1 MDNVHNRNY
10 AARICDRYAYDGL
23 KVLVMENELLRIS
36 VLVDQ
41 GADIFEFL
49 YKPRDMD
56 FMWRSPR
63 PIRPAST
70 YAPSMTTDKQFLD
83 FHEGAWQELFPLGSR
98 GAEYKGAAIGFHG
111 EVWGLPWD
119 CQIVEDTPEQVS
131 AKLSVRTVRTP
142 FLLERTM
149 TLKSGVPTLFLDERV
164 VNEGTAELEFMWG
177 HHPAF
182 GKPFVDQT
190 CRIDAP
196 AQQVRI
202 DDVDYPWPVAGG
214 VDHRLVKH
222 ETRGEERMKYLH
234 GLDDGWCA
242 LTNTTQR
249 LSFAMRWDEAVFPY
263 VWVWQEFNYTQEFPW
278 FGRTY
283 ATALEPFS
291 SLPGAFEGTS
301 PLLKL
306 SGGGSLSTSLL
317 ASVHEGLTAVTNV
330 GSDGACEGEA
340 G

>member
-1 MDNVHNRNY
+1 MSNVHTRNY
-10 AARICDRYAYDGL
+10 GARICDRYKYDDL
-23 KVLVMENELLRIS
+23 KVLVMENELLRVS

-41 GADIFEFL
+41 GADIFEIL

-63 PIRPAST
+63 AIRTPAT
-70 YAPSMTTDKQFLD
+70 YAPSVTTDKQFLD
-83 FHEGAWQELFPLGSR
+83 FHEGGWQELFPLGSR
-98 GAEYKGAAIGFHG
+98 GFEYEGATLGFHG

-119 CQIVEDTPEQVS
+119 CQILEDTPEQVS
-131 AKLSVRTVRTP
+131 AKVSVRTVRTP
-142 FLLERTM
+142 YLLERTM
-149 TLKSGVPTLFLDERV
+149 TLKSGVPALFIDETAT
-164 VNEGTAELEFMWG
+164 NEGTSTAEFMWG

-182 GKPFVDQT
+182 GKPFVDDT
-190 CRIDAP
+190 CRVDAP
-196 AQQVRI
+196 AREVRI
-202 DDVDYPWPVAGG
+202 DDEVYPWPEANG

-222 ETRGEERMKYLH
+222 EERDEERMKYLQA
-234 GLDDGWCA
+234 LDDGWCA
-242 LTNTTQR
+242 LTNPGQKLT
-249 LSFAMRWDEAVFPY
+249 FAMRWDKEVFPY
-263 VWVWQEFNYTQEFPW
+263 VWIWQEFGYTPGFPW

-306 SGGGSLSTSLL
+306 EGGQKLSVSML

-330 GSDGACEGEA
+330 REDGSCEGA
-340 G
+340 S

>member
-1 MDNVHNRNY
+1 MSNIHTRNY
-10 AARICDRYAYDGL
+10 GARICDRYRYDDL

-63 PIRPAST
+63 PIRTAAK
-70 YAPSMTTDKQFLD
+70 YAPSVTTDKQFLD

-98 GAEYKGAAIGFHG
+98 GFEYEGATLGFHG

-119 CQIVEDTPEQVS
+119 CQIVEDRPEQVS
-131 AKLSVRTVRTP
+131 AKVSVRTVRTP
-142 FLLERTM
+142 YLLERTM
-149 TLKSGVPTLFLDERV
+149 TLKSGVPALFIDETAT
-164 VNEGTAELEFMWG
+164 NEGTSAVEFMWG

-182 GKPFVDQT
+182 GKPFVDDT
-190 CRIDAP
+190 CRVDAP
-196 AQQVRI
+196 AREGRI
-202 DDVDYPWPVAGG
+202 DDEVYPWPEANG

-222 ETRGEERMKYLH
+222 EERDEERMKYLQA
-234 GLDDGWCA
+234 LDDGWCA
-242 LTNTTQR
+242 LTNPGQELT
-249 LSFAMRWDEAVFPY
+249 FAMRWDKEVFPY
-263 VWVWQEFNYTQEFPW
+263 VWIWQEFNYTPGFPW

-306 SGGGSLSTSLL
+306 EGGQKLSVSML
-317 ASVHEGLTAVTNV
+317 ASVQEGLTAVSNV
-330 GSDGACEGEA
+330 REDGTCEG
-340 G
+340 